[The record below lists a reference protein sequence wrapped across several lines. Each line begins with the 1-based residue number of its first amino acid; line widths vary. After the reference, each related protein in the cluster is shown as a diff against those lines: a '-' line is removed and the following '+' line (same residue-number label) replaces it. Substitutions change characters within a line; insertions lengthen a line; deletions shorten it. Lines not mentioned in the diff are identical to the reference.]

1 MIAIE
6 FFDKSEITV
15 YFNNIPTTAFTW
27 ATDKSLHFNSVV
39 PVGIEVLVRRTT
51 DLSGVRHVFSAGAQ
65 FKDATLDDD
74 FRQILHIAQ
83 EAVEGANVG
92 DIYSTL
98 NMHGNKI
105 ANVGP
110 ATLDGDAISLGQVKT
125 ESQGAYL
132 ANTQAQAAATAA
144 AVSRDVATAQAV
156 IATNAQ
162 GVAVTQ
168 AASATASAS
177 TATTQAGLSSTARAG
192 AEAAQAAAAASQAMA
207 QKWAAEVEDTV
218 VSGGLYSSFHYSRKS
233 SASAT
238 ASAASAAQAAS
249 LAASFN
255 LPSMAGKAGQGL
267 RANAAETGYE
277 YVPFTGTAFIE
288 GLLPVWGVG
297 GTSVSVTPG
306 SAYVPGIGRNI
317 TVASTLTLSSLSL
330 TINTWYYLYLYL
342 NSGVPSIELSSTVP
356 LDPYCGSARTKTGDT
371 SRRFVAALKSAPDGT
386 LFAFQWMNTGYIQYC
401 TVLNGAPFRCVTGG
415 TATTATTVALGGV
428 VPPTTRAVSF
438 ITTISTATG
447 FCDLWLT
454 TPDFI
459 GRVLRYCGNV
469 LSSATAGTR
478 TSVEMMT
485 DSQQR
490 VSYLFSTV
498 GTGSSLFLDVYGYGS
513 DR

>member
-162 GVAVTQ
+162 GVAVAQ
-168 AASATASAS
+168 AASATTSAS
-177 TATTQAGLSSTARAG
+177 TSTTQAGLASTARTG
-192 AEAAQAAAAASQAMA
+192 AETAQAAAAASQAMA

-218 VSGGLYSSFHYSRKS
+218 VSGGLYSSFHYSRKAG
-233 SASAT
+233 ASAT

-255 LPSMAGKAGQGL
+255 LPSMAGKGGLGL
-267 RANAAETGYE
+267 RANAAATGYE

-288 GLLPVWGVG
+288 GLIPQWVS
-297 GTSVSVTPG
+297 GT
-306 SAYVPGIGRNI
+306 
-317 TVASTLTLSSLSL
+317 SLSL
-330 TINTWYYLYLYL
+330 TAGSAFIPGLGMNLTVPATLTLASLVLTNSTWYYLYLY
-342 NSGVPSIELSSTVP
+342 NNAGVAAIELVTTAPSA
-356 LDPYCGSARTKTGDT
+356 PYTGEARTKAGDT
-371 SRRFVAALKSAPDGT
+371 SRRYIAALKTGTSGLYNFLWTAVGTTEYMGGINIAPFRIVISPLSLTATSVSVAALVPPTSR
-386 LFAFQWMNTGYIQYC
+386 YVCIQA
-401 TVLNGAPFRCVTGG
+401 GANAGANAYDSYLGLPGSLGIMRYVRG
-415 TATTATTVALGGV
+415 AMSGGV
-428 VPPTTRAVSF
+428 VGSLTCDTSMPTDASQ
-438 ITTISTATG
+438 TISFWANNTSAGATV
-447 FCDLWLT
+447 T
-454 TPDFI
+454 
-459 GRVLRYCGNV
+459 
-469 LSSATAGTR
+469 
-478 TSVEMMT
+478 
-485 DSQQR
+485 
-490 VSYLFSTV
+490 
-498 GTGSSLFLDVYGYGS
+498 LDIYGYGHE
-513 DR
+513 R